1 LRPSFQPWKWTSSIS
16 STVAVSG
23 RLTVLEIAPERNGCT
38 AAIIRTWPIGAMAR
52 SPIAQSK
59 IS

>member
-1 LRPSFQPWKWTSSIS
+1 MSSIS

-23 RLTVLEIAPERNGCT
+23 RFTVFEIAPDRNGCA
-38 AAIIRTWPIGAMAR
+38 AAIIRTWPIGLMAR
-52 SPIAQSK
+52 SPIAVSK

>member
-1 LRPSFQPWKWTSSIS
+1 MS

-23 RLTVLEIAPERNGCT
+23 RLTVLEIAPDRNGCA
-38 AAIIRTWPIGAMAR
+38 AAIIRTWPIGAIAR

-59 IS
+59 TS